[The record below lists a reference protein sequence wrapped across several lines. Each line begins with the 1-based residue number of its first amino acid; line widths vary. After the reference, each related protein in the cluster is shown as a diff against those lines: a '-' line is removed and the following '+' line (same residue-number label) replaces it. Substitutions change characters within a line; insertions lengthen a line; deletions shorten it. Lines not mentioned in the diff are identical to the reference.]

1 MENLGNLTAFVQAA
15 ETRSFTAAGQRLGIS
30 SSAVGK
36 AVARLEQEYG
46 VRLLHR
52 STRAI
57 NLTAEGRLF
66 LDRCYRILSELELAR
81 EEMTQATGEPRG
93 SLRVGMPLIGMYF
106 MRELT
111 AFQQRFP
118 RINLELDFTDRL
130 VNVIDEGFDAVV
142 RIGEVEDSRL
152 VMRRL
157 GSYRHLLAASPA
169 YLTARCPSVV
179 LDLQDHAC
187 LRYRYPTSGKL
198 AAWPLVENS
207 AAVAMDPP
215 QSAIANTIDALL
227 EMARAGLGIALLP
240 DFVARP
246 DLAEGRLTTVLDD
259 HVMDQ
264 RDVCILWPS
273 GRQQLPKVAAF
284 VAFLSDALSA
294 SGALQGVRG
303 R

>member
-15 ETRSFTAAGQRLGIS
+15 EARSFTVAGQRLGIS

-36 AVARLEQEYG
+36 AIARLEQDYG

-57 NLTAEGRLF
+57 NLTAEGRRF

-81 EEMTQATGEPRG
+81 EEMSQATAEPRG
-93 SLRVGMPLIGMYF
+93 SLRIGMPLIGMHF
-106 MRELT
+106 MNALT
-111 AFQQRFP
+111 SFQQRYP
-118 RINLELDFTDRL
+118 QVELELDFSDRL

-142 RIGEVEDSRL
+142 RIGDLEDSRL
-152 VMRRL
+152 MMRKL
-157 GSYRHLLAASPA
+157 GVYHHKLAASPA
-169 YLTARCPSVV
+169 YLAVKHPERI
-179 LDLQDHAC
+179 LDLHEHAC

-198 AAWPLVENS
+198 ATWPLCDGGATLAIE
-207 AAVAMDPP
+207 PP
-215 QSAIANTIDALL
+215 QSATANTIDALL

-240 DFVARP
+240 DFMVRA
-246 DLAEGRLTTVLDD
+246 DFAAGTLTAVLDD
-259 HVMDQ
+259 HVKDQ

-284 VAFLSDALSA
+284 VNFLADALHS
-294 SGALQGVRG
+294 SRILKDFV
-303 R
+303 